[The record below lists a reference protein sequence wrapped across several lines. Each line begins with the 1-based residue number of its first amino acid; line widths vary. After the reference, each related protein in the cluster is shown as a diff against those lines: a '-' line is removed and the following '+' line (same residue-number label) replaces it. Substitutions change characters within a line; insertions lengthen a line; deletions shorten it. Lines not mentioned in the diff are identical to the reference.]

1 MVQGGVR
8 INNVPSKA
16 LAKIDIRMPPGATV
30 DDVTSRI
37 AELLGEMP
45 HIAWRVLDAAEPNWT
60 APDAAIVSALLRNAE
75 TVLGDA
81 IGVSIRPGFSDS
93 RFFGNETCR
102 RSFMVSRRKTA
113 TRPMSTC

>member
-30 DDVTSRI
+30 EEVTSRI
-37 AELLGEMP
+37 AGLLVGMP

-60 APDAAIVSALLRNAE
+60 APDASIVSALLRNA
-75 TVLGDA
+75 GD
-81 IGVSIRPGFSDS
+81 VS
-93 RFFGNETCR
+93 T
-102 RSFMVSRRKTA
+102 
-113 TRPMSTC
+113 